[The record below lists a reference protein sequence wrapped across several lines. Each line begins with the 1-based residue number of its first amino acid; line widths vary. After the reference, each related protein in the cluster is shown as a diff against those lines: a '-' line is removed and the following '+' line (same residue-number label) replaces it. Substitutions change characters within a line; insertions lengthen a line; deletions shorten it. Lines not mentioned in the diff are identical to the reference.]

1 MHVYS
6 YNMAI
11 ISRNKQ
17 LFDKMCFR
25 DTCIAGVI
33 ILPMQVNRLPLF
45 GNGW

>member
-1 MHVYS
+1 MYVYS

-25 DTCIAGVI
+25 DICIAGVI
-33 ILPMQVNRLPLF
+33 ILPLCVN
-45 GNGW
+45 